1 MRSDTSWAK
10 SVCRV
15 VSAHV
20 IRSSRVPAATG
31 LGTAGFR
38 CMAEA
43 MAGHA
48 AHRLGTRTFSML
60 DAAYAAGW
68 AVLVKEAVANG
79 RLTAAGGP
87 PGPLTA
93 LAAARGVTEDATAL
107 AAVLAQPWAS
117 VVLSGAVT
125 RAQLD
130 ENLAALTVG
139 QLPALSPGEAPGAY
153 WAKRRPGHG
162 TELFPSRPPYEPWY
176 ACNCMFSRRPWS
188 PRRGWR

>member
-48 AHRLGTRTFSML
+48 AHRLGTCDR
-60 DAAYAAGW
+60 AYLGAM
-68 AVLVKEAVANG
+68 
-79 RLTAAGGP
+79 AAGGP
-87 PGPLTA
+87 YA
-93 LAAARGVTEDATAL
+93 QVRRCQAANTITWG
-107 AAVLAQPWAS
+107 
-117 VVLSGAVT
+117 
-125 RAQLD
+125 
-130 ENLAALTVG
+130 
-139 QLPALSPGEAPGAY
+139 
-153 WAKRRPGHG
+153 
-162 TELFPSRPPYEPWY
+162 
-176 ACNCMFSRRPWS
+176 
-188 PRRGWR
+188 